1 MDGFAF
7 FPAIVYRDE
16 KPELVSHISSI
27 VNKYYNYTKQNS
39 QIEQSESQV
48 IQTENLFNDPSLSFF
63 VDYLISSGINILE
76 DQGYNTSK
84 YNFYLSSF
92 WGQEVNKSGGTNIHV
107 HKNSQISGW
116 YFLETPIDGS
126 YPIFYDS
133 RMNKAMV
140 ELDYEQDK
148 EILNASSIVHFKDV
162 KPGTI
167 FFSNSWL
174 QHQLSVNLSN
184 SPTRAIHFVISH
196 HDKVPTCNII

>member
-1 MDGFAF
+1 MEGFAF
-7 FPAIVYRDE
+7 FPSIIYRDE
-16 KPELVSHISSI
+16 KPELVSHISST

-39 QIEQSESQV
+39 LLEQSRPPV
-48 IQTENLFNDPSLSFF
+48 IQTENLFNDPSLAFF

-76 DQGYNTSK
+76 DQGYN
-84 YNFYLSSF
+84 
-92 WGQEVNKSGGTNIHV
+92 KSGSTNIHV
-107 HKNSQISGW
+107 HKNSQICGW

-148 EILNASSIVHFKDV
+148 EIVNASSMVHFKDI

-174 QHQLSVNLSN
+174 QHQLSINLSN

-196 HDKVPTCNII
+196 YDKVPTCNII